1 MVSEESFECG
11 DWRGGSDAGQEEWAF
26 EAWMVRCLVVLWCR
40 DDAKFLQFVTVFANS
55 CGFQPSTGTAA
66 IHIIAAVQ

>member
-1 MVSEESFECG
+1 MGIGVAGLTQAKRNGRLRRGWCGVWSFFG
-11 DWRGGSDAGQEEWAF
+11 A
-26 EAWMVRCLVVLWCR
+26 R

-55 CGFQPSTGTAA
+55 CGLQPSTGTAA